1 MEKSLYYE
9 SDAIILIAL
18 CLYGSSF
25 NGPKK
30 GEKQNKYDAHSPTII
45 RLNRGARLKAQH
57 SAGITSSKMTH
68 STEAQRRSFLQ
79 PDSRRANIWTQ
90 LVGQSVS

>member
-30 GEKQNKYDAHSPTII
+30 EKNKTNMTRIHPQLSGLIEE
-45 RLNRGARLKAQH
+45 LG
-57 SAGITSSKMTH
+57 SKP
-68 STEAQRRSFLQ
+68 STQREL
-79 PDSRRANIWTQ
+79 PAAK
-90 LVGQSVS
+90 